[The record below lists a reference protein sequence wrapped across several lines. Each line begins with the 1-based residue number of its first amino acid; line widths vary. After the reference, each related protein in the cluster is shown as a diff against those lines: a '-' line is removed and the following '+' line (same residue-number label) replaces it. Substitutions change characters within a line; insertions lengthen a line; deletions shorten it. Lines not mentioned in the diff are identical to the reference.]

1 MDLIFIKF
9 YGIIKLM
16 KHKLSKHAID
26 VMSSR
31 NVKKE
36 WVNLTIKNPS
46 LVKKISTIESHYF
59 SKIEENENRYLKVVI
74 NPTTGI
80 IVTAYF
86 DRNMRKKGCK

>member
-1 MDLIFIKF
+1 M
-9 YGIIKLM
+9 
-16 KHKLSKHAID
+16 D

-31 NVKKE
+31 NVKEEQVYFTLKS
-36 WVNLTIKNPS
+36 PS
-46 LVKKISTIESHYF
+46 LTKKISITEAHYF
-59 SKIEENENRYLKVVI
+59 SKIEDSENRCLKVVI

>member
-1 MDLIFIKF
+1 MN
-9 YGIIKLM
+9 Y
-16 KHKLSKHAID
+16 KLSKHAID

-31 NVKKE
+31 NVKIS
-36 WVNLTIKNPS
+36 WVEFVLDSSS
-46 LVKKISTIESHYF
+46 LVNKISTIESHYF
-59 SKIEENENRYLKVVI
+59 SIIKENEDRCLKVVI